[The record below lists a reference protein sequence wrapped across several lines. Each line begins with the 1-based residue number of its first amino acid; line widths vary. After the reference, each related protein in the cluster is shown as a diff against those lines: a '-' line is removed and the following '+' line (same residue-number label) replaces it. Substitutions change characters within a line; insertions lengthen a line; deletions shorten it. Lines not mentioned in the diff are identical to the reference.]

1 MTDATPESV
10 TGVALLCEDG
20 RVFALPR
27 PHRHHH
33 LYALAAFIGQDPAKH
48 DSGFTTNT
56 GRYVDREEAQRIC
69 IASGQPNR
77 RSGSPNDPK
86 LYSEDVW

>member
-1 MTDATPESV
+1 MGEKI

-20 RVFALPR
+20 RMFALPR

-33 LYALAAFIGQDPAKH
+33 LFSLAAFIGQNPSPH
-48 DSGFTTNT
+48 VQGFTTST
-56 GRYVDREEAQRIC
+56 GRYVDRIEATL
-69 IASGQPNR
+69 IAGRADQVD
-77 RSGSPNDPK
+77 GKGIGDP